1 MRQNVISVELSQCI
15 LANSCAVVA
24 SGKLCQLKE
33 NYAMQH
39 SISKAARNTYIEL
52 EAYMKSYYMIFVK
65 KKLSSIYVDILTG
78 NINNACQ
85 HSSIKIAPTAHMLTA
100 AGQEIKKGTS
110 NIINVMLACLIPS
123 YASDCISVKLGNAFV
138 LLYSCLDFVK

>member
-1 MRQNVISVELSQCI
+1 MRQNVISVESSQCI

-65 KKLSSIYVDILTG
+65 KKLLILIFVNILTG

-100 AGQEIKKGTS
+100 AGQEIKKGTTS
-110 NIINVMLACLIPS
+110 KMCLG
-123 YASDCISVKLGNAFV
+123 AFFDRTQLFV